1 MKTIEHKIK
10 LEKSVKIMLGVL
22 ALGVMLNA
30 FSSPIFNE
38 LYGVK
43 DALAEYVAGDITV
56 RISSWPTLWCE
67 GCN

>member
-1 MKTIEHKIK
+1 MKKIEHKIK

-30 FSSPIFNE
+30 FSSPIVNE
-38 LYGVK
+38 LYGIK
-43 DALAEYVAGDITV
+43 DALASWNSNGPGYPFY
-56 RISSWPTLWCE
+56 ISCT